1 MRTQGPIGA
10 EGLTP
15 AELESEL
22 QAGARLVRFDWVVS
36 LCVLTFSQPSAVHL
50 IRAGQGT
57 FWRSLPC
64 TLVTLALGWW
74 AIPFGP
80 LFTIAVV
87 FLNLK
92 GGTDVTGEVLGRGSP
107 EAKPAPPTPGGPS
120 PWQRFKNA
128 T

>member
-1 MRTQGPIGA
+1 MGTLVGADGLSRT
-10 EGLTP
+10 
-15 AELESEL
+15 ELEEEL
-22 QAGARLVRFDWVVS
+22 RAGGRLVRFDWVVS

-50 IRAGQGT
+50 IRAGRGT
-57 FWRSLPC
+57 FWPALPY
-64 TLVTLALGWW
+64 TLLTLALGWW

-92 GGTDVTGEVLGRGSP
+92 GGTDVTGEVLGRGTASP
-107 EAKPAPPTPGGPS
+107 PKTAGGPS
-120 PWQRFKNA
+120 PWQRFKSA